1 MRAVVR
7 CTGGIPMQRYV
18 IILKYQNKNQNIC
31 GKSVKNYW
39 NHFCLCK
46 LAWIF
51 PSRGNFHGLTMKK
64 YFSGMAV
71 PSSLLCVKNFLSP
84 HCCFLHF
91 CIFVF
96 LCFCVF
102 VKASVCVPIIYIKLL
117 NVFNNL
123 IRYTPSGL
131 CFLRL
136 QKCKNAKTQR
146 LALLGCALSV
156 AGFPFISYSAIYVCF
171 P

>member
-7 CTGGIPMQRYV
+7 CAGGIPIQRYV

-51 PSRGNFHGLTMKK
+51 PSRGNFHCLTMKK

-71 PSSLLCVKNFLSP
+71 SSSLFCVKNFLSP
-84 HCCFLHF
+84 HCCFLYF

-96 LCFCVF
+96 LCFCEN
-102 VKASVCVPIIYIKLL
+102 KCVCL
-117 NVFNNL
+117 
-123 IRYTPSGL
+123 
-131 CFLRL
+131 
-136 QKCKNAKTQR
+136 
-146 LALLGCALSV
+146 
-156 AGFPFISYSAIYVCF
+156 
-171 P
+171 